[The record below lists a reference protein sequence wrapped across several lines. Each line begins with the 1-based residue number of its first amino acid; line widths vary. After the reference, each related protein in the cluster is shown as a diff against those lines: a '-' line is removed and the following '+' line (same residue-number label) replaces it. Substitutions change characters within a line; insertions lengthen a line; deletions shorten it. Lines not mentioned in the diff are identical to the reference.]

1 MAHCARYNSCV
12 HYVYIVR
19 CADGSLYTG
28 YAKDPRKR
36 VQMHNTGRG
45 AKYTSGRRPVILI
58 YVEAFR
64 SRGRA
69 LRREIEVKTWPRAKK
84 AALVSQVTAASLARY
99 ASASSDSTAR

>member
-1 MAHCARYNSCV
+1 MRCDRYNSRV

-19 CADGSLYTG
+19 CSDGSLYTG
-28 YAKDPRKR
+28 YAKDPKKR
-36 VQMHNTGRG
+36 VQTHNTGRG
-45 AKYTSGRRPVILI
+45 AKYTSGRRPVTLV

-84 AALVSQVTAASLARY
+84 AALVSQVIAASLARY
-99 ASASSDSTAR
+99 ESASSD

>member
-1 MAHCARYNSCV
+1 MAHCGRYNSCV

-28 YAKDPRKR
+28 YAKDPKTR
-36 VQMHNTGRG
+36 VQTHNTGRG
-45 AKYTSGRRPVILI
+45 AKYTSGRRPVALV

-69 LRREIEVKTWPRAKK
+69 LQREIEIKTWPRTKK
-84 AALVSQVTAASLARY
+84 AVLVSLATATSLARFAA
-99 ASASSDSTAR
+99 ASPDSESR